1 VYPRF
6 LNVPILPALGFATL
20 VLSGGFGMGSP
31 DPQGGARGKIIS
43 FAKSTIGIK
52 EATGRN
58 DGKEVEEILKSVGLE
73 KSGAPWCAA
82 YVVWVGDSALG
93 RDRNPYPRSAWS
105 PDFVRNPTW
114 NRGRGRL
121 PTEAS
126 TFGVYFQSLKRVGHT
141 GLVEKVSG
149 DFAITIEGNTN
160 NGGSRDG
167 DGVYRRRRLLSSLLA
182 KDWL

>member
-1 VYPRF
+1 MYPRF
-6 LNVPILPALGFATL
+6 LDVPILPALGFATL

-105 PDFVRNPTW
+105 PDFVKKPNW
-114 NRGRGRL
+114 DRGRGRL
-121 PTEAS
+121 PTEAD
-126 TFGVYFQSLKRVGHT
+126 TFGIYFQSLKRVGHT
-141 GLVEKVSG
+141 GLIERVSG

>member
-1 VYPRF
+1 VCQRL
-6 LNVPILPALGFATL
+6 LNVLFPQEIILAVLLFFAG
-20 VLSGGFGMGSP
+20 SGVGNSNP
-31 DPQGGARGKIIS
+31 KDPRPEKIIE
-43 FAKSTIGIK
+43 FARTTIGIK
-52 EATGRN
+52 EATGKN
-58 DGKEVEEILKSVGLE
+58 DGEDVEEILKSVGLE
-73 KSGAPWCAA
+73 GSGAPWCAA

-167 DGVYRRRRLLSSLLA
+167 DGVYRRRRLLSTLLA